1 MRPVL
6 TSYLLVAGLAALV
19 TVTLVPLVRL
29 LAVSTNLLVEPDS
42 RRLHKRPTPFLGGVA
57 MYAGFVA
64 GFTGAWLSGWFDEI
78 FRSSTGPAGVLVGAT
93 VAWLVGLVDDV
104 RDISAPAKTAGLSL
118 AGVLLAVSGVSI
130 IWFRI
135 PFLDV
140 FVLPYDLALL
150 LSVVWVLGM
159 ANAVNFID
167 GLDGLAA
174 GIVGIGA
181 AAFLLY
187 GFRLGQVDLVLA
199 GNIGPLVAALVV
211 GICVGFLPW
220 NVHPAQI
227 FMGDSGSLLLGTLMA
242 ASTMAVGGRTPD
254 PFSGQTFFFYAPL
267 AIPLLILG
275 VPVFDTAFAI
285 VRRATHRQGLATAD
299 KGHLHHRLVRLGHG
313 HRRSV
318 AILWAWTA
326 LLSAF
331 VLYPTYN
338 EGRGDGIVPMGVGA
352 LALLL
357 FTLFHPGIRADQ
369 PERPER
375 RARLANLRS
384 ATEQKTAAG
393 LRAARTRAGRP
404 VPALGPAPAPP
415 LMTRPS
421 MACPPTTTTTTATIV
436 IDGVTGTVSR
446 HPAGHS
452 GPGPV
457 IGPTN
462 GEIAIPKGPPM
473 TSVNTDRADVG
484 PRRTDGSEP
493 TVADGPAATESGQAS
508 EETGPEPAI
517 IRPPRRRPIRP
528 SSPHGHQ

>member
-1 MRPVL
+1 MRPDL
-6 TSYLLVAGLAALV
+6 SAYLVVTAVAAV
-19 TVTLVPLVRL
+19 VTLVLVPVARL
-29 LAVSTNLLVEPDS
+29 VAEATGLLVEPDS
-42 RRLHKRPTPFLGGVA
+42 RRLHERPTPYLGGVA
-57 MYAGFVA
+57 MYGGFAV
-64 GFTGAWLSGWFDEI
+64 GFTVAWRSGWFEAVFD
-78 FRSSTGPAGVLVGAT
+78 SSTEPIGVLAGAT
-93 VAWLVGLVDDV
+93 VACLVGLVDDV

-118 AGVLLAVSGVSI
+118 VGTLLAVGGVSI

-150 LSVVWVLGM
+150 FSVIWVLGM
-159 ANAVNFID
+159 TNAVNFID

-181 AAFLLY
+181 TAFLLY
-187 GFRLGQVDLVLA
+187 GFRLGQVDLLLA

-211 GICVGFLPW
+211 GICLGFLPL
-220 NVHPAQI
+220 NVHPARI

-242 ASTMAVGGRTPD
+242 ASTIAVGGRTPD

-285 VRRATHRQGLATAD
+285 VRRAKGRQGLATAD

-318 AILWAWTA
+318 GILWSWTA

-357 FTLFHPGIRADQ
+357 YTLFHPGIQAG
-369 PERPER
+369 
-375 RARLANLRS
+375 RS
-384 ATEQKTAAG
+384 AAPSSSPAGNPVAAPAAG
-393 LRAARTRAGRP
+393 ITIEPSGADRTGGSGAGIAGGPIMLPANGTAPP
-404 VPALGPAPAPP
+404 VRSPAPP
-415 LMTRPS
+415 AGLARLVNASARVRRPRS
-421 MACPPTTTTTTATIV
+421 AAV
-436 IDGVTGTVSR
+436 GSGNRSSAKQAGV
-446 HPAGHS
+446 
-452 GPGPV
+452 
-457 IGPTN
+457 
-462 GEIAIPKGPPM
+462 
-473 TSVNTDRADVG
+473 DRAS
-484 PRRTDGSEP
+484 GS
-493 TVADGPAATESGQAS
+493 
-508 EETGPEPAI
+508 
-517 IRPPRRRPIRP
+517 
-528 SSPHGHQ
+528 

>member
-1 MRPVL
+1 M
-6 TSYLLVAGLAALV
+6 
-19 TVTLVPLVRL
+19 TLVPLVRL
-29 LAVSTNLLVEPDS
+29 IAEKTGLLIEPDS
-42 RRLHKRPTPFLGGVA
+42 RRLHERPTPYLGGTA
-57 MYAGFVA
+57 MYVGFVVA
-64 GFTGAWLSGWFDEI
+64 FLVAWMSGWFDAV
-78 FRSSTGPAGVLVGAT
+78 FTNSTEPLAVLAGAT
-93 VAWLVGLVDDV
+93 VACAVGLIDDIK
-104 RDISAPAKTAGLSL
+104 DISAPAKTAGLSL
-118 AGVLLAVSGVSI
+118 GGVLLGIGGVSI

-150 LSVVWVLGM
+150 FSVIWVLGM

-174 GIVGIGA
+174 GIIGIGA

-187 GFRLGQVDLVLA
+187 GFRLGQVELLAA

-275 VPVFDTAFAI
+275 VPILDTAFAI
-285 VRRATHRQGLATAD
+285 VRRATNGKGLATAD
-299 KGHLHHRLVRLGHG
+299 KDHLHHRLIRLGHG

-318 AILWAWTA
+318 GILWSWTA

-338 EGRGDGIVPMGVGA
+338 EGQGDGIVPMGVGA

-357 FTLFHPGIRADQ
+357 FTLFHPGIQAERINAASDRAN
-369 PERPER
+369 ERSAA
-375 RARLANLRS
+375 RAR
-384 ATEQKTAAG
+384 
-393 LRAARTRAGRP
+393 
-404 VPALGPAPAPP
+404 
-415 LMTRPS
+415 
-421 MACPPTTTTTTATIV
+421 
-436 IDGVTGTVSR
+436 R
-446 HPAGHS
+446 HPA
-452 GPGPV
+452 
-457 IGPTN
+457 N
-462 GEIAIPKGPPM
+462 G
-473 TSVNTDRADVG
+473 
-484 PRRTDGSEP
+484 
-493 TVADGPAATESGQAS
+493 TVASGEGD
-508 EETGPEPAI
+508 EEGLPTIDLGRGPEI
-517 IRPPRRRPIRP
+517 IRPTVLRGRSTTDPDGVRVIRPPKRRPLETG
-528 SSPHGHQ
+528 SSSDLDTRLQ